1 MVIVGCGVIGAAIAY
16 ELSQSPDLAIT
27 VLETETPGSG
37 STGAAL
43 GVAMAVISH
52 KVKGRNWRLREQ
64 SLRRYQTLLPELET
78 ALGHPIQR
86 NQGILSLCFAPED
99 RPRWQSLQAIRQEQ
113 GYHLALWSPEEIL
126 DRYPFLNLD
135 QVVLGIYSPQDIQVN
150 PTELT
155 QALVTLASQRG
166 VTFRFGE
173 AVVGFDPPSPGHPGD
188 AVTCTQVHTTRQ
200 TIAADGVILAAGL
213 GSTALTA
220 SLRQRVMIG
229 PVLGQGLRLRLSE
242 PLGAE
247 KIQAVINGHD
257 IHLVPLGGG
266 DYWVGATV
274 EFPANPDDPDT
285 AIAEFLASPPNPDL
299 LDEVLR
305 GAIAYCPALAQGT
318 ITDRWF
324 GLRPR
329 PQGQAAPV
337 LKPLANYD
345 NVMLA
350 TGHYRNGILLAPATA
365 LAVRDWVVG
374 GRGAD

>member
-27 VLETETPGSG
+27 VLDAETPGSG

-43 GVAMAVISH
+43 GVVMAVISH

-86 NQGILSLCFAPED
+86 NQGILSLCFASED

-113 GYHLALWSPEEIL
+113 GYRLALWSPEEIL

-135 QVVLGIYSPQDIQVN
+135 QVVLGVYSPQDIQVN

-155 QALVTLASQRG
+155 QALVTVARQRG
-166 VTFRFGE
+166 VSFQFGE
-173 AVVGFDPPSPGHPGD
+173 AVVGFDTTSPGQSGD
-188 AVTCTQVHTTRQ
+188 PVTCTQVHTARQ
-200 TIAADGVILAAGL
+200 TLAADGVILAAGL

-220 SLRQRVMIG
+220 SLQQRVMIG
-229 PVLGQGLRLRLSE
+229 PVLGQGLRLRLPK
-242 PLGAE
+242 PLAPDAD
-247 KIQAVINGHD
+247 QPVINGHD
-257 IHLVPLGGG
+257 IHLVPLGDG

-274 EFPANPDDPDT
+274 EFPANPDDPAAAT
-285 AIAEFLASPPNPDL
+285 AEFLASPPNPDL
-299 LDEVLR
+299 LDEVR
-305 GAIAYCPALAQGT
+305 QGAIAYCPALAQGT
-318 ITDRWF
+318 ITDRWY

-337 LKPLANYD
+337 LKPLAGYG

-350 TGHYRNGILLAPATA
+350 TGHYRNGVLLAPATA
-365 LAVRDWVVG
+365 LAARDW
-374 GRGAD
+374 GAGVSS